1 MTSRTSRTSPDRS
14 PPLPSPLQHLRS
26 IASAGIGAILE
37 GAHLPPEVASDLK
50 ASKNSKAAGDWR
62 TSGVDSIAV
71 MLNRVKKARNSGA
84 ILRAILRATR
94 RNSLTGYR
102 PLQAAPCKSVLEDA
116 HAELYAMVSE
126 DAKAKADAGSPTPT
140 AVSGSAVAVATPR
153 AWSPTKYVVA

>member
-1 MTSRTSRTSPDRS
+1 M
-14 PPLPSPLQHLRS
+14 QHLRS

-71 MLNRVKKARNSGA
+71 MLSRVKKS
-84 ILRAILRATR
+84 
-94 RNSLTGYR
+94 
-102 PLQAAPCKSVLEDA
+102 APCKSVLEDA

>member
-1 MTSRTSRTSPDRS
+1 M
-14 PPLPSPLQHLRS
+14 QHLRS

-62 TSGVDSIAV
+62 TSGVDSIAT

-84 ILRAILRATR
+84 TLRAILLILSRATR
-94 RNSLTGYR
+94 A
-102 PLQAAPCKSVLEDA
+102 LQAAPCKSVLEDA

>member
-1 MTSRTSRTSPDRS
+1 MTSRNPCTSPDRS

-37 GAHLPPEVASDLK
+37 GAHLPPAVASDLK

-62 TSGVDSIAV
+62 TSGVDSIAT

-84 ILRAILRATR
+84 TRRAIL
-94 RNSLTGYR
+94 RNSLTGHR

>member
-1 MTSRTSRTSPDRS
+1 MWPPAIPATSPDRSPPGGNSRTSRTSHFLI
-14 PPLPSPLQHLRS
+14 PLPSPLQHLRS

-62 TSGVDSIAV
+62 TSGVDSIAG
-71 MLNRVKKARNSGA
+71 MLNRVKK
-84 ILRAILRATR
+84 
-94 RNSLTGYR
+94 
-102 PLQAAPCKSVLEDA
+102 AAPCKSVLEDA

-140 AVSGSAVAVATPR
+140 AVAAGAPLPPTPR
-153 AWSPTKYVVA
+153 NWSPTKYVVA